1 MKKQI
6 YGMDDFVE
14 IVATLR
20 SENGCPWDKKQTHES
35 LRPCMAEE
43 AAEVLAAIRILDKT
57 GNPEN
62 LREEL
67 GDVLLQVVMHSQIA
81 KEEGLFTL
89 EDVIQEISEKMI
101 RRHPHVFGDVGAED
115 SSQVLKN
122 WEEIKKEE
130 KQGKEWV
137 KTPLK
142 DIPPE
147 LSALARAKKVIK
159 KTDKLYEKQPDIEE
173 TLISMKKQLECMEG
187 VYGLH
192 EEGENPQ
199 KAFLPENKKQKLA
212 ETISELLWNICNLS
226 RLVSIDAEQV
236 LMDKTGDFIE
246 KYE

>member
-1 MKKQI
+1 MEKQI
-6 YGMDDFVE
+6 YTMNDFVD
-14 IVATLR
+14 IIAALR
-20 SENGCPWDKKQTHES
+20 SENGCPWDKEQTHES
-35 LRPCMAEE
+35 LKPCMREE

-89 EDVIQEISEKMI
+89 EDVIQEVSEKMI
-101 RRHPHVFGDVGAED
+101 RRHPHVFGNIQADD

-130 KQGKEWV
+130 KQGKEWAN
-137 KTPLK
+137 TPLK

-147 LSALARAKKVIK
+147 LPALVRAVKVIK
-159 KTDKLYEKQPDIEE
+159 KTDKLYEKQPDVKD
-173 TLISMKKQLECMEG
+173 TLASIKEHVEQLETDLQQG
-187 VYGLH
+187 
-192 EEGENPQ
+192 
-199 KAFLPENKKQKLA
+199 QKLPLEQA
-212 ETISELLWNICNLS
+212 VSEILWDISNFS
-226 RLVSIDAEQV
+226 RLFSLDAEQA
-236 LMDKTGDFIE
+236 LINKTEDFLE

>member
-1 MKKQI
+1 MEETR
-6 YGMDDFVE
+6 YTMDDFIG
-14 IVATLR
+14 IVGKLR
-20 SENGCPWDKKQTHES
+20 SEDGCPWDKVQTHAS
-35 LRPCMAEE
+35 LRPCMMEE
-43 AAEVLAAIRILDKT
+43 AYEVLAAIRILDNT

-89 EDVIQEISEKMI
+89 DDVINEISEKMV
-101 RRHPHVFGDVGAED
+101 RRHPHVFGDVQAD
-115 SSQVLKN
+115 NPVQVLKN

-147 LSALARAKKVIK
+147 LPALTRAQKTLK
-159 KTDKLYEKQPDIEE
+159 KTDKLYEKQPDINE
-173 TLISMKKQLECMEG
+173 TLAYLKAQIENLQKQFDNQKQDSSLENSAFLEEKKQELSDS
-187 VYGLH
+187 V
-192 EEGENPQ
+192 GEM
-199 KAFLPENKKQKLA
+199 
-212 ETISELLWNICNLS
+212 LWNISNLS
-226 RLVSIDAEQV
+226 RLFAIQSEQA
-236 LMDKTGDFIE
+236 LMDKTDNFIE

>member
-1 MKKQI
+1 MEKQI
-6 YGMDDFVE
+6 YTMDDFVD
-14 IVATLR
+14 IIAVLR
-20 SENGCPWDKKQTHES
+20 SENGCPWDKEQTHES
-35 LRPCMAEE
+35 LKPCMREE

-89 EDVIQEISEKMI
+89 EDVIQEVSEKMI
-101 RRHPHVFGDVGAED
+101 RRHPHVFGNIQADD

-137 KTPLK
+137 NTPLK

-147 LSALARAKKVIK
+147 LPALVRAVKVIK
-159 KTDKLYEKQPDIEE
+159 KTDKLYEKQPDVKE
-173 TLISMKKQLECMEG
+173 TLASIKEHVEQLETDLQQG
-187 VYGLH
+187 
-192 EEGENPQ
+192 
-199 KAFLPENKKQKLA
+199 QKLPLEQA
-212 ETISELLWNICNLS
+212 VSEILWDISNLS
-226 RLVSIDAEQV
+226 RLFSLDAEQA
-236 LMDKTGDFIE
+236 LINKTEDFLE

>member
-1 MKKQI
+1 MEKQI
-6 YGMDDFVE
+6 YTMDDFVD
-14 IVATLR
+14 IIAALR
-20 SENGCPWDKKQTHES
+20 SENGCPWDKEQTHES
-35 LRPCMAEE
+35 LKPCMREE

-89 EDVIQEISEKMI
+89 EDVIQEVSEKMI
-101 RRHPHVFGDVGAED
+101 RRHPHVFGNIQADD

-137 KTPLK
+137 NTPLK
-142 DIPPE
+142 DIPLE
-147 LSALARAKKVIK
+147 LPALVRAVKVIK
-159 KTDKLYEKQPDIEE
+159 KTDKLYEKQPDVKE
-173 TLISMKKQLECMEG
+173 TLASIKKHVEQLEKVSDTLLETALQQG
-187 VYGLH
+187 
-192 EEGENPQ
+192 
-199 KAFLPENKKQKLA
+199 QKLPLEQA
-212 ETISELLWNICNLS
+212 VSEILWDIANFS
-226 RLVSIDAEQV
+226 RLFSLDAEQA
-236 LMDKTGDFIE
+236 LINKTEDFLE

>member
-1 MKKQI
+1 MEKKT
-6 YGMDDFVE
+6 YTMDDFIHIIE
-14 IVATLR
+14 KLR
-20 SENGCPWDKKQTHES
+20 SENGCPWDKEQTHES
-35 LRPCMAEE
+35 LKPCMREE

-89 EDVIQEISEKMI
+89 EDVVQEVSEKMV
-101 RRHPHVFGDVGAED
+101 RRHPHVFGTVQADD

-122 WEEIKKEE
+122 WEEIKKAE

-142 DIPPE
+142 DIPTE
-147 LSALARAKKVIK
+147 LPALVRAVKTIK
-159 KTDKLYEKQPDIEE
+159 KTDKLYEKQPD
-173 TLISMKKQLECMEG
+173 
-187 VYGLH
+187 
-192 EEGENPQ
+192 
-199 KAFLPENKKQKLA
+199 LA
-212 ETISELLWNICNLS
+212 ETFTSIKEQTEKLKKALQQEKEPYLKQVVGELLWSIANLS
-226 RLVSIDAEQV
+226 RLLSVDAEQALV
-236 LMDKTGDFIE
+236 DKTEDFLE

>member
-1 MKKQI
+1 MEKQI
-6 YGMDDFVE
+6 YTMNDFVD
-14 IVATLR
+14 IIAALR
-20 SENGCPWDKKQTHES
+20 SENGCPWDREQTHES
-35 LRPCMAEE
+35 LKPCMREE

-89 EDVIQEISEKMI
+89 EDVIQEVSEKMI
-101 RRHPHVFGDVGAED
+101 RRHPHVFGNIQADD

-130 KQGKEWV
+130 KQGKEWAN
-137 KTPLK
+137 TPLK

-147 LSALARAKKVIK
+147 LPALVRAVKVIK
-159 KTDKLYEKQPDIEE
+159 KTDKLYEKQPDVKE
-173 TLISMKKQLECMEG
+173 TLASIKEHVEQLETDLQQG
-187 VYGLH
+187 
-192 EEGENPQ
+192 
-199 KAFLPENKKQKLA
+199 QKLPLEQA
-212 ETISELLWNICNLS
+212 VSEILWDISNLS
-226 RLVSIDAEQV
+226 RLFSLDAEQA
-236 LMDKTGDFIE
+236 LINKTEDFLE